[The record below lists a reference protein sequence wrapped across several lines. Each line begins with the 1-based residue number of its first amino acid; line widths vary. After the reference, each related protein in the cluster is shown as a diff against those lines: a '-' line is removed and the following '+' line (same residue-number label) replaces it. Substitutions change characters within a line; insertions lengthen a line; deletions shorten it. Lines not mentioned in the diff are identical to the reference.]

1 MGGGER
7 QDKSWHLQDVQGVC
21 GTMGLPTA
29 TVRMVGPD
37 GVERIESCVGTG
49 PVDAAYKAVDRIVR
63 VGTILTQYDVSS
75 VTDGI
80 DALATTTIAL
90 KRSGSLGEE
99 EGTRSFRGAGSDTD
113 IVVSSVR
120 AYVHALN
127 KLIAVI

>member
-1 MGGGER
+1 
-7 QDKSWHLQDVQGVC
+7 V
-21 GTMGLPTA
+21 T
-29 TVRMVGPD
+29 
-37 GVERIESCVGTG
+37 
-49 PVDAAYKAVDRIVR
+49 
-63 VGTILTQYDVSS
+63 S

-99 EGTRSFRGAGSDTD
+99 EGSRSGTRSFRGAGSDTD

-127 KLIAVI
+127 KLIAVISSERRKNGASTEAEEDTSEAPREAAAAA